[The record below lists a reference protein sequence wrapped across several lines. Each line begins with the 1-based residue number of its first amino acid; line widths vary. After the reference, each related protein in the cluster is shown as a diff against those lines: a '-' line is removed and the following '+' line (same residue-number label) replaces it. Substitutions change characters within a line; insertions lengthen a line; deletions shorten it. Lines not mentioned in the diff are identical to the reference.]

1 MSGIN
6 KVFLIGRVGRD
17 PEIKTLSSGATIATF
32 SLATSEKWTDKETG
46 EKNEKTEWH
55 RCTAWR
61 KLAEIISQYV
71 AKGSLIYV
79 EGKLQTRSWE
89 KDGEKRYAT
98 EILVNNMQ
106 MLDSRREGSAG
117 KTTEDKGFGDP
128 PPNREPGP
136 DDGDD
141 IPF

>member
-6 KVFLIGRVGRD
+6 KVYLIGRVGRD

-106 MLDSRREGSAG
+106 MLDSKREGSG

-128 PPNREPGP
+128 PNREPGS
-136 DDGDD
+136 DDGGD

>member
-6 KVFLIGRVGRD
+6 KVILIGRVGRD
-17 PEIKTLSSGATIATF
+17 PEIKALSSGATIATF
-32 SLATSEKWTDKETG
+32 SLATSEKWTDKDTG
-46 EKNEKTEWH
+46 EKTEKTEWH
-55 RCTAWR
+55 RCVAWR

-106 MLDSRREGSAG
+106 MLDSRREGSTG
-117 KTTEDKGFGDP
+117 KTTEDKRFGDP
-128 PPNREPGP
+128 PPNREPGS
-136 DDGDD
+136 DDGED

>member
-6 KVFLIGRVGRD
+6 KVILIGRVGRD

-106 MLDSRREGSAG
+106 MLDSKREGSGDRDAG
-117 KTTEDKGFGDP
+117 HKEP
-128 PPNREPGP
+128 PQRQEPGID
-136 DDGDD
+136 DDGD

>member
-106 MLDSRREGSAG
+106 MLDSKREGSG

-128 PPNREPGP
+128 PNREPGS
-136 DDGDD
+136 DDGGD